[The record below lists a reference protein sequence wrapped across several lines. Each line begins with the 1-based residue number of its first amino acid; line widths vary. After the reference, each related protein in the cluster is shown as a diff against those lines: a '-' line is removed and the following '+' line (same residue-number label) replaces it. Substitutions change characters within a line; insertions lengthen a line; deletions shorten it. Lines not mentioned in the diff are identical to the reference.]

1 MFINRRLYQFQNSS
15 SQPDQGLLILGP
27 HQGRV
32 RKTGRTQQSLVKMD
46 TMTGKKQ
53 VIQYYDEFESLD
65 AQYQLEGNSDEPR
78 WVRR

>member
-1 MFINRRLYQFQNSS
+1 
-15 SQPDQGLLILGP
+15 
-27 HQGRV
+27 
-32 RKTGRTQQSLVKMD
+32 MD